1 MLIASVASLNIYDAF
16 ISGNHGIDADVIFQ
30 NLDVIGHVV
39 EELAFDEGVLLGE
52 EWMLELDGGEWDLY
66 ADDDPSNRTSCV
78 SCKV

>member
-16 ISGNHGIDADVIFQ
+16 ISGNHGIGADVIFR
-30 NLDVIGHVV
+30 NLDVIGDVV

-52 EWMLELDGGEWDLY
+52 EWMVELGGEEWDLY
-66 ADDDPSNRTSCV
+66 DDDNRTSCV